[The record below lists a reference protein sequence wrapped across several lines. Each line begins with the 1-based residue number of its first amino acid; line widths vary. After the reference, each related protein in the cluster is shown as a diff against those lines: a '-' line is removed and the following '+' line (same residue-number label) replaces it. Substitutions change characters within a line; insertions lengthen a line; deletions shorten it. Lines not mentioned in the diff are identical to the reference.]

1 LKKLLLLLLLVVAAV
16 IGWGVF
22 RKTAPP
28 QVNFTR
34 VKRETLVSTLPTNG
48 KAEPFIWQAV
58 RAETAG
64 LVSQVAVR
72 EGGRVAKG
80 AVLAAI
86 ADPSLAADVAA
97 GEAKVA
103 EARANL
109 AALEA
114 GGKPSE
120 LAGIEN
126 NLARA
131 RFDLQQHQKEYDALR
146 RLAEKQA
153 AVPVDVEAAHDKV
166 RQSQIEIEGLENRR
180 KSLVDRTEVAAA
192 RARLQDAEAALN
204 LARQRASLNTL
215 QAPIAGEI
223 YGLAVRP
230 GAYLNVGDT
239 AANVGRLDRLRV
251 RVYVDEPE
259 LGRVA
264 EGQPVTI
271 TWDALPG
278 KQWHGTVER
287 KPASIQPLGSR
298 QVGEVICSIENP
310 GRELVPGANVNAEI
324 RTAVV
329 EGALVVPKET
339 LRHDA
344 QGDYVFALTGDTIA
358 RRPVKKGASSVTAVQ
373 VVQGLA
379 EGDAVALPSDVPLKP
394 GDRVTAAM

>member
-1 LKKLLLLLLLVVAAV
+1 MKKLLLLLLLVVAAV

-22 RKTAPP
+22 RKNAPP
-28 QVNFTR
+28 QVNFAR
-34 VKRETLVSTLPTNG
+34 VKRETLVSTLSTNG
-48 KAEPFIWQAV
+48 KAEPFEWQAV
-58 RAETAG
+58 HAETAG

-72 EGGRVAKG
+72 EGQRVAKG
-80 AVLAAI
+80 AALAVI
-86 ADPSLAADVAA
+86 VDPSLEADVAA

-103 EARANL
+103 EARAHL

-114 GGKPSE
+114 GGKPAE

-131 RFDLQQHQKEYDALR
+131 RFDLQQHQKEYGALR

-153 AVPVDVEAAHDKV
+153 AVPQDVEAAQDKV
-166 RQSQIEIEGLENRR
+166 RQSEIEIEGLENRR
-180 KSLVDRTEVAAA
+180 KSLVDRTEIAAA
-192 RARLQDAEAALN
+192 RARLQDVEVALN
-204 LARQRASLNTL
+204 LARQRARLNTL
-215 QAPIAGEI
+215 LAPIAGEI

-230 GAYLNVGDT
+230 GAYLNVGDA

-278 KQWHGTVER
+278 KQWRGTVER
-287 KPASIQPLGSR
+287 KPGSIQALGSR

-310 GRELVPGANVNAEI
+310 GRELIPGANVNAEI

-344 QGDYVFALTGDTIA
+344 QGDYVFALSGDTVA
-358 RRPVKKGASSVTAVQ
+358 RRPVKKGASSVTGIQ
-373 VVQGLA
+373 VVEGLA

-394 GDRVTAAM
+394 GGRVAAAM

>member
-1 LKKLLLLLLLVVAAV
+1 MKKLLLLLLLVVAAV

-22 RKTAPP
+22 RKNAPP
-28 QVNFTR
+28 RVSFTR
-34 VKRETLVSTLPTNG
+34 VKRTTLVSALPTNG
-48 KAEPFIWQAV
+48 KAEPFEWQAV
-58 RAETAG
+58 HAETAG

-72 EGGRVAKG
+72 EGERVAKG
-80 AVLAAI
+80 AVLAVI
-86 ADPSLAADVAA
+86 TDPSLAADLAG

-103 EARANL
+103 EAHANL

-114 GGKPSE
+114 GGKPAE

-131 RFDLQQHQKEYDALR
+131 HFDLQQHRKEFDTLR

-153 AVPVDVEAAHDKV
+153 AVRLDVDAAQDKV
-166 RQSQIEIEGLENRR
+166 RQSEIEIEGLENRR
-180 KSLVDRTEVAAA
+180 KALVDRSEVAAA
-192 RARLQDAEAALN
+192 RARVQDAEAALN
-204 LARQRASLNTL
+204 LARQRAGLNTL
-215 QAPIAGEI
+215 LAPMAGEI

-230 GAYLNVGDT
+230 GAYLSVGDL

-251 RVYVDEPE
+251 RVFVDEPE

-278 KQWHGTVER
+278 KQWRGTVER
-287 KPASIQPLGSR
+287 KPASIQALGSR

-310 GRELVPGANVNAEI
+310 GRELIPGANVNAEI

-344 QGDYVFALTGDTIA
+344 QGDYVFALSGETVA
-358 RRPVKKGASSVTAVQ
+358 RRPVKKGASSVTVVQ
-373 VVQGLA
+373 VVEGLA

-394 GDRVTAAM
+394 GARVAAAM

>member
-1 LKKLLLLLLLVVAAV
+1 MKKLLLLLLLVVAAV

-28 QVNFTR
+28 QVSFAR
-34 VKRETLVSTLPTNG
+34 VKRETLVSTLSTNG
-48 KAEPFIWQAV
+48 KAEPFEWQAV

-72 EGGRVAKG
+72 EGQRVAKG

-86 ADPSLAADVAA
+86 VDPSLQADVAA

-114 GGKPSE
+114 GGKPAE

-131 RFDLQQHQKEYDALR
+131 RFDLQQHRKEYDTLR

-153 AVPVDVEAAHDKV
+153 AVPADVQAAQDKV
-166 RQSQIEIEGLENRR
+166 RQSEIEIEGLENRR
-180 KSLVDRTEVAAA
+180 KSLVDRSDVAAA
-192 RARLQDAEAALN
+192 RARLQDAEVALN
-204 LARQRASLNTL
+204 LARQRVSQSTL
-215 QAPIAGEI
+215 QAPMAGEI

-230 GAYLNVGDT
+230 GAYVNVGDS

-264 EGQPVTI
+264 EGQPVII
-271 TWDALPG
+271 TWDALSG

-310 GRELVPGANVNAEI
+310 NRELIPGANVNAEI

-329 EGALVVPKET
+329 GGALVIPKET

-344 QGDYVFALTGDTIA
+344 QGDYVFALNGDTVA
-358 RRPVKKGASSVTAVQ
+358 RRPVKKGASSVTEIQ
-373 VVQGLA
+373 VVEGLA
-379 EGDAVALPSDVPLKP
+379 EGDVVALPSDVPLKP
-394 GDRVTAAM
+394 GDRVAPAM

>member
-16 IGWGVF
+16 IGWGIF
-22 RKTAPP
+22 RKSAPP
-28 QVNFTR
+28 QVSFTR

-48 KAEPFIWQAV
+48 KAEPFVWQAV
-58 RAETAG
+58 NAETAG

-72 EGGRVAKG
+72 EGERVAKG
-80 AVLAAI
+80 AVLAVI

-97 GEAKVA
+97 GEAKAA

-131 RFDLQQHQKEYDALR
+131 RFDLEQHQKEYDALR

-192 RARLQDAEAALN
+192 RARLQDVEVALN
-204 LARQRASLNTL
+204 LARQRATLNTL
-215 QAPIAGEI
+215 LAPIAGEI

-230 GAYLNVGDT
+230 GAYVNVGDL

-287 KPASIQPLGSR
+287 KPASIQALGSR

-310 GRELVPGANVNAEI
+310 SRELVPGANVNAEI

-344 QGDYVFALTGDTIA
+344 QGDYVFALTGDTVA
-358 RRPVKKGASSVTAVQ
+358 RRPVKKGASSVTEVQ

-394 GDRVTAAM
+394 GDRVAAAM